1 MDADDRGGP
10 QLVETWASDG
20 APAER
25 FGILGDPRALSYFVE
40 AMELRHVPAVSAI
53 ERESFPSSWPAS
65 AYRRELERNNLA
77 HYMVAKRSPRAGAAR
92 RDRRFPVTGVDGGD
106 HGASLLARLGR
117 LIKGEARTFSAEEA
131 GELETIVGYTG
142 MWMMVDEAHITTIAV
157 DPAYRGEGV
166 GELLLLGLLEEAYSL
181 QAEVCTLECRVT
193 NLVAQRLYRK
203 YTFQDAGIRK
213 RYYSDDGEDALIM
226 TTQRLDSEV
235 FQERAQ
241 RNRERLL
248 QRLGSV
254 EQIES

>member
-1 MDADDRGGP
+1 MDAEERGGP
-10 QLVETWASDG
+10 QLAETWASDR
-20 APAER
+20 ARPL
-25 FGILGDPRALSYFVE
+25 GILGDSQALSYFVE
-40 AMELRHVPAVSAI
+40 DMQLRHVPAVSAI

-65 AYRRELERNNLA
+65 AYRRELERNNMA
-77 HYMVAKRSPRAGAAR
+77 HYMVAKRSSRAGEPK

-106 HGASLLARLGR
+106 HGASLLARLRR

-131 GELETIVGYTG
+131 GELEIIVGYTG
-142 MWMMVDEAHITTIAV
+142 MWIMVDEAHVTTIAV
-157 DPAYRGEGV
+157 DPPYRGEGI

-226 TTQRLDSEV
+226 TTQRLDSDL
-235 FQERAQ
+235 FQDRFQ
-241 RNRERLL
+241 RNRERLIE
-248 QRLGSV
+248 RLGSV
-254 EQIES
+254 EQVES